1 MKFVVAPDKFKDSLT
16 GFEFCDAVANG
27 IHSVLD
33 TAEIIKMPLADG
45 GDGTMEVV
53 RHYIKGEIITLTAQD
68 PLFRPL
74 KTSYLFSEQNKAAY
88 IEMAEISGLKLLS
101 SGERDCMHTTTFGTG
116 QLIADALDKGAREII
131 LGIGGSAT
139 NDGGL
144 GMATALG
151 YRFLDTHGQELSP
164 VGSNLIKVK
173 SINSSQ
179 MNPLIAKASIK
190 IACDVTNVFYG
201 DDGAAKVYGA
211 QKGASP
217 EDIVHLD
224 KGLQNFSKLIKEIY
238 KTDLQTIKGAGAAGG
253 IGGGAMVFLN
263 AELES
268 GIELVKKLANFDQ
281 VIEGADWIIT
291 GEGQLDGQTLSGKT
305 IDGVVSSAA
314 KHGIPVAAFCGS
326 VAITQ
331 AQQNELGI
339 VYTASIIKGISTL
352 EQAMKKSFANLEF
365 ASYNFAQLIQHT
377 L

>member
-1 MKFVVAPDKFKDSLT
+1 MKFIVAPDKFKDSLT
-16 GFEFCDAVANG
+16 GFEFCDAAANG
-27 IHSVLD
+27 IRSVFD

-53 RHYIKGEIITLTAQD
+53 RHYIKGEIISLTAQD

-74 KTSYLFSEQNKAAY
+74 ETSYLYSEQNKVAY

-101 SGERDCMHTTTFGTG
+101 IGERDCMRTTTFGTG
-116 QLIADALDKGAREII
+116 QLIADALDNGAKEII

-144 GMATALG
+144 GMAAALG

-173 SINSSQ
+173 SIDSSK
-179 MNPLIAKASIK
+179 MNPLIAKATIK

-201 DDGAAKVYGA
+201 EDGAAKVYGA

-238 KTDLQTIKGAGAAGG
+238 NTDLQTIKGAGAAGG

-281 VIEGADWIIT
+281 VIEGSDWVIT

-331 AQQNELGI
+331 EQQNELGI
-339 VYTASIIKGISTL
+339 VYAASIIKGISTL
-352 EQAMKKSFANLEF
+352 EQAMKNSFTNLEF
-365 ASYNFAQLIQHT
+365 ASFNFAKLIQHT